1 MATPDSGGCA
11 GPHGAAGQAEQGQDS
26 RVVSQQRG
34 GPQTDHSRA
43 ATRHQGLSIIH
54 CFPLGA
60 GVKCLRPHQASTALL
75 APELFRSPRRL
86 VPGSGQPPSRV
97 LDRQR
102 GWPKILWTQHHVL
115 TGKPKALEKRTSFK
129 VGGADL
135 GSPGLGEGSASMLPS
150 ASRISP
156 FLCGGWW
163 WDQAHR
169 F

>member
-1 MATPDSGGCA
+1 M
-11 GPHGAAGQAEQGQDS
+11 
-26 RVVSQQRG
+26 
-34 GPQTDHSRA
+34 
-43 ATRHQGLSIIH
+43 
-54 CFPLGA
+54 
-60 GVKCLRPHQASTALL
+60 
-75 APELFRSPRRL
+75 
-86 VPGSGQPPSRV
+86 PGSDQPPSRV

-102 GWPKILWTQHHVL
+102 GVAQDPLDPTPRPHREAQ
-115 TGKPKALEKRTSFK
+115 GSCKRTSFK

-135 GSPGLGEGSASMLPS
+135 ESPGLGEGSASMLPS